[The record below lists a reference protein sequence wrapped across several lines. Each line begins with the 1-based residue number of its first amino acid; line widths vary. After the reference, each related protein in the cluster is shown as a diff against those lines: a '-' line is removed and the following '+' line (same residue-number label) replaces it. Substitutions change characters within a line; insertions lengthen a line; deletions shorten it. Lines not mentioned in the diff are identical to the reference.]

1 MSEEKGL
8 RIDGLMKQIEELRLL
23 SFKALEIAQQKEG
36 KLFGNAEK
44 TGQCKPVSSD
54 GGLGLIGEALSFV
67 AITIDNIG
75 EIVSFLEKL

>member
-8 RIDGLMKQIEELRLL
+8 RIDGLMKQIEELRSI

-36 KLFGNAEK
+36 KLFGNEEK
-44 TGQCKPVSSD
+44 TEQCKPIA
-54 GGLGLIGEALSFV
+54 GGLGLIGEASSFV
-67 AITIDNIG
+67 AITIDNII